1 MVDQYSK
8 GLDFIAVDD
17 FSETSD
23 GFIVVSKSRLLELE
37 LLAMA
42 TQQPTPETSQFE
54 ELISFLNGFRGEM
67 S

>member
-17 FSETSD
+17 FSEISD

-42 TQQPTPETSQFE
+42 TQQPAPKTSQFE
-54 ELISFLNGFRGEM
+54 ELIGFLNGFRGEM